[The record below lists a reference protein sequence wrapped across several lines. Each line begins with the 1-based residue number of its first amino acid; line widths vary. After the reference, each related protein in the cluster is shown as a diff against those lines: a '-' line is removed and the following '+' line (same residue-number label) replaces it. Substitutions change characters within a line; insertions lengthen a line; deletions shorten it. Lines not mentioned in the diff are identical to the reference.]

1 MPFPAVRARLWLAFH
16 ETRLGLNQNLFG
28 VEPDR
33 TEVEARWRLRRE
45 RGIES
50 SLKGLTDFYRGTS
63 EEMRALFRT
72 AGMDPDHALV
82 RYGRGDQAFAISPQ
96 VFEPDD
102 RGRSYRFRPRTR
114 SVWLRQITIRKGPF
128 MMFQVLDT
136 PEHRAAATRA
146 GAIVDLGSIQ
156 NTNSWGLRGAEPD
169 PAAEVRGIVLGDSF
183 MQAMFNGDS
192 DTPPVYL
199 ERELRDAWKLSVS
212 VINTGHIGYSPE
224 QYYYSLVEYGE
235 RFRPHFIVVSLCP
248 NDFGDGAAVMSGMAD
263 WTDEAAYWLDKIQ
276 IWSRSHL
283 AACLIVPFRCMV
295 KSRRSARRGPI
306 RVRLNICCMF
316 TRRSTA
322 SRSTSSSTRACGWL
336 ARPCGTGR
344 KIARPG
350 SIIARSGDDHLSP
363 LGAAL
368 WARIVAQRL
377 IRVFDVFDPESTRPA
392 GTSEAP
398 LNAQDCP
405 SPRR

>member
-1 MPFPAVRARLWLAFH
+1 MDQSRRREQLFKRVIVAVTGITVVTMMVAFPAVRARLSLTFH
-16 ETRLGLNQNLFG
+16 EARLGLNQKLFG

-33 TEVEARWRLRRE
+33 SEVEAQWRLRRQ

-50 SLKGLTDFYRGTS
+50 SLKGLTDFYRGTT

-82 RYGRGDQAFAISPQ
+82 CYGRGDQAFAISPQ

-114 SVWLRQITIRKGPF
+114 SVWLRQITIRSGPF
-128 MMFQVLDT
+128 MMFQILDT

-146 GAIVDLGSIQ
+146 GAVVDLGSIQ

-212 VINTGHIGYSPE
+212 VLNTGHIGYSPE

-235 RFRPHFIVVSLCP
+235 RFRPHFVVVSVCP
-248 NDFGDGAAVMSGMAD
+248 NDFGDGGAVMSGEAD
-263 WTDEAAYWLDKIQ
+263 WTDEAAYWLHKIQ
-276 IWSRSHL
+276 LWSRAHL
-283 AACLIVPFRCMV
+283 RHAWSSLSRSIVR
-295 KSRRSARRGPI
+295 SRRFARSSSILARSS
-306 RVRLNICCMF
+306 VCC
-316 TRRSTA
+316 TYTARSIVFL
-322 SRSTSSSTRACGWL
+322 STSSSTRACGWP
-336 ARPCGTGR
+336 ARPCGRGR
-344 KIARPG
+344 NGATLGSTTEGSRTITSLRSVRRCGPG
-350 SIIARSGDDHLSP
+350 SWPDG
-363 LGAAL
+363 
-368 WARIVAQRL
+368 
-377 IRVFDVFDPESTRPA
+377 
-392 GTSEAP
+392 
-398 LNAQDCP
+398 
-405 SPRR
+405 